1 MSDGTVSFPAGSR
14 VSGYRLEQEIGRG
27 GMAVVFRARDEQLG
41 RLVALKILAPALAG
55 DEAFQRRFVRE
66 SQAVA
71 GIDDPHIVPVFA
83 AGEADGVLFIA
94 MRYVAGGDVQSML
107 GREGPLS
114 ASRVASII
122 SPVASALDAAHAAG
136 LLHRDVKPSNML
148 VDVLPGRPDH
158 VYLSDFGLSKGV
170 ASTTGT
176 TKTGEVIGT
185 VEYMPPEQIAGEQ
198 ADGRG
203 DQYALACAAIAMLTG
218 EPPFRRDTS
227 AAVLYAHMHE
237 PPPPATSRR
246 PDLPPAADGVLA
258 KALAKAP
265 GDRYASC
272 AEFADALRAAL
283 GFEPYLAGPKARSE
297 PPLPATGSAY
307 QPTVTSV
314 PLPGVL
320 APPDRKPG
328 RPRRR
333 VVVAAVLAGITIAA
347 AAVLTAVLLPGGA
360 PSHQASAH
368 RTGTARPVAAP
379 VPVTVP
385 ITAKSAQAPVD
396 GYVYVYYRYAG
407 KTSAEI
413 SGAVSKPVAGEV
425 VRLYAQQFPFAQPP
439 APAGEMLLQPD
450 GTESAGTE
458 SAGTGAAYQFQ
469 VTPSLAT
476 RYHVELFRS
485 STSSAPLATSPVTTV
500 YVQLEGPTTTA
511 PACSQTQTTC
521 HITVQ
526 LETFVPPS
534 VLATEMGKP
543 MYAYFG
549 ITKAASKPPAPPKWL
564 TLGAGGARVSA
575 ARRVSGG
582 EYADTLTLTFSPGSG
597 YYNWQAVTCTKDAVA
612 TDGIGLPGHH
622 GCGDGRVPYPYNY
635 LG

>member
-1 MSDGTVSFPAGSR
+1 
-14 VSGYRLEQEIGRG
+14 
-27 GMAVVFRARDEQLG
+27 MAVVFRARDEQLG
-41 RLVALKILAPALAG
+41 RLVALKILAPTLAG
-55 DEAFQRRFVRE
+55 DEAFQRRFLRE
-66 SQAVA
+66 SRAVA
-71 GIDDPHIVPVFA
+71 AIDDPHIVPVFA

-94 MRYVAGGDVQSML
+94 MRYVAGGDAQSLL
-107 GREGPLS
+107 GREGPLP

-170 ASTTGT
+170 GSTTGT
-176 TKTGEVIGT
+176 TKAGEVIGT
-185 VEYMPPEQIAGEQ
+185 VEYLPPEQIAGEQ
-198 ADGRG
+198 TDGRG
-203 DQYALACAAIAMLTG
+203 DQYALACAAITMLTG
-218 EPPFRRDTS
+218 EPPFRRDTQ

-237 PPPPATSRR
+237 PPPLATARR
-246 PDLPPAADGVLA
+246 PDLPPAVDGVLA

-283 GFEPYLAGPKARSE
+283 GFDPYLAGPKARSE
-297 PPLPATGSAY
+297 LPHPAAGTAY

-320 APPDRKPG
+320 ATPDRKPG

-333 VVVAAVLAGITIAA
+333 VVMAAALAGITIAA

-360 PSHQASAH
+360 PSNEARA
-368 RTGTARPVAAP
+368 RGTVTARPVAAP

-385 ITAKSAQAPVD
+385 ITAKSPQAPVD
-396 GYVYVYYRYAG
+396 GYVYVYYKYGNKA
-407 KTSAEI
+407 SAEI
-413 SGAVSKPVAGEV
+413 SGDVSKPVDGEV
-425 VRLYAQQFPFAQPP
+425 VRLYAQQFPFTRPP
-439 APAGEMLLQPD
+439 APAGEILLQP
-450 GTESAGTE
+450 AGTA

-521 HITVQ
+521 HLTVQ

-534 VLATEMGKP
+534 ALATEMGKP
-543 MYAYFG
+543 IYAYFG
-549 ITKAASKPPAPPKWL
+549 ITEAASKPPAAPKWL
-564 TLGAGGARVSA
+564 TLSAGGARVSA
-575 ARRVSGG
+575 TRRVSGD
-582 EYADTLTLTFSPGSG
+582 EYSDTLTLTFSDGSG
-597 YYNWQAVTCTKDAVA
+597 YYNWQAVTCSKDAEA
-612 TDGIGLPGHH
+612 ADGIGLPGHH